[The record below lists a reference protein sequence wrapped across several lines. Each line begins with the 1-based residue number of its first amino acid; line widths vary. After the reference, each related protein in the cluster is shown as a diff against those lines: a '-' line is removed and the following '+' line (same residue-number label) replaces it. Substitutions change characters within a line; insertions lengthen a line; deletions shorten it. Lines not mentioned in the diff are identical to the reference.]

1 MIPPDKHAEAIA
13 ALAADDNRAPATKI
27 VERKLVHENSQ
38 SATEINRAVAELNR
52 ARASLR
58 MALAAAVLV
67 GCGLAVVW
75 TVVLIARWV

>member
-13 ALAADDNRAPATKI
+13 ALAADDNLERATKI

-38 SATEINRAVAELNR
+38 SATEINKAVAEFNR

-75 TVVLIARWV
+75 SLVLIVKWA

>member
-1 MIPPDKHAEAIA
+1 MIPPDEHAEAIA
-13 ALAADDNRAPATKI
+13 AIAADADLDRAARIVTQGIVHDNQKSI
-27 VERKLVHENSQ
+27 
-38 SATEINRAVAELNR
+38 TEINRALAKFNE

-75 TVVLIARWV
+75 SLVLIVKWA